1 MANAAPADPQRL
13 AEAVGRAMYRRD
25 SASQL
30 LGMTLD
36 SIAPGRAQMR
46 MRVRPDMCNGHGIC
60 HGGLIFTLA
69 DSAFAYACNSY
80 NINTVALGCTID
92 FMAAGKDGDLLTAVG
107 EMRQQ
112 GSRTGLYDITV
123 TNQDG
128 QTIAVFRGKSYRV
141 KGEVIS
147 GSASEPAL
155 RKSVTPEP
163 QNLAARGNDS

>member
-1 MANAAPADPQRL
+1 MADPAPTDPQRL
-13 AEAVGRAMYRRD
+13 AEAVGRAMYPRD
-25 SASQL
+25 QASQM

-36 SIAPGRAQMR
+36 AIAPGRAQMT

-69 DSAFAYACNSY
+69 DSTFAFACNSY
-80 NINTVALGCTID
+80 NINAVALGCTID
-92 FMAAGKDGDLLTAVG
+92 FMAAGKDGDTLTAVG

-128 QTIAVFRGKSYRV
+128 QVIAVFRGKSYRI
-141 KGEVIS
+141 KGDVLS
-147 GSASEPAL
+147 GL
-155 RKSVTPEP
+155 TT
-163 QNLAARGNDS
+163 

>member
-1 MANAAPADPQRL
+1 MAEPAPADPQRL
-13 AEAVGRAMYRRD
+13 AEAVGRMMFPRD
-25 SASQL
+25 RASQM

-36 SIAPGRAQMR
+36 AIAPGRAQMT

-69 DSAFAYACNSY
+69 DSTFAFACNSY
-80 NINTVALGCTID
+80 NINSVALGCTID
-92 FMAAGKDGDLLTAVG
+92 FMAVGRNGDTLTAVG

-123 TNQDG
+123 SNQDG

-141 KGEVIS
+141 KGDVLS
-147 GSASEPAL
+147 DS
-155 RKSVTPEP
+155 SV
-163 QNLAARGNDS
+163 

>member
-147 GSASEPAL
+147 GSASEPAF